1 MSSCERTSSHR
12 GPNVQVISTRVLNQD
27 PLHFLILN
35 LGHSTVSTRHRSRIN
50 QVNLNRKRLHPRNLH
65 NQAYNFTALVKSYQ
79 QLAPYVKTNAH
90 GNLSVDFAD
99 PLAVKALNTAL
110 LKQYYNI
117 IDWDIPEGALCPPIP
132 GRVDYIHY
140 IAELLGIGEPTENQA
155 NTQSK
160 ITLLDIGTGANG
172 IYPLLAC
179 QIYGWH
185 CVGSDINTQSLENV
199 ASIIAK
205 NPKLKDCFTLRT
217 QHDKNHIF
225 DGIIQAGECF
235 DVSVCNPPFHASQD
249 EALKAS
255 QLKLNNLARNRAEQT
270 TKHTEDEAS
279 KESTP
284 TSPTLNFGGLEA
296 ELWCKGGERLFLKKL
311 IKESQVFSAQCR
323 WFTSLVSK
331 TDNVKPAKKL
341 IRRLGAIDIREIEMK
356 QGNKITRLLAW
367 TFI

>member
-1 MSSCERTSSHR
+1 MSTH
-12 GPNVQVISTRVLNQD
+12 
-27 PLHFLILN
+27 
-35 LGHSTVSTRHRSRIN
+35 HRSKSN
-50 QVNLNRKRLHPRNLH
+50 KTKPNSKGLHPRNPH
-65 NQAYNFTALVKSYQ
+65 KQRYDFPSLVRSYPP
-79 QLAPYVKTNAH
+79 LAPYVKTNAH
-90 GNLSVDFAD
+90 GNPSIEFAD
-99 PLAVKALNTAL
+99 PLAVKALNAAL
-110 LKQYYNI
+110 LKRYYNI

-140 IAELLGIGEPTENQA
+140 IAELLGFGEPTTNPA
-155 NTQSK
+155 NTQTK

-172 IYPLLAC
+172 IYPLLAS

-205 NPKLKDCFTLRT
+205 NPRLKDCFTLRT

-225 DGIIQAGECF
+225 DGIIQAGEFF

-249 EALKAS
+249 EALKGS
-255 QLKLNNLARNRAEQT
+255 QRKLNNLARNRGEQT
-270 TKHTEDEAS
+270 ATRFNKNDTTQKS
-279 KESTP
+279 IP

-296 ELWCKGGERLFLKKL
+296 ELWYKGGERMFLKKL
-311 IKESQVFSAQCR
+311 IKESQVFSSQCR

-331 TDNVKPAKKL
+331 IDNVNPAKKL
-341 IRRLGAIDIREIEMK
+341 IRKLGAVDIREIEMK